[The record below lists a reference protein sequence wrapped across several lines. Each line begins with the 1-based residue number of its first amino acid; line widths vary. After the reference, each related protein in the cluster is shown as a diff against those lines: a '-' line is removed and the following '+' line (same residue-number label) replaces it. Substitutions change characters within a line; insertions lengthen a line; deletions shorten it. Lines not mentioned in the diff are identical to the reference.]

1 MISKKEVVEMFVVFN
16 IYFIFSMMVRKM
28 AGKMIGKLFVDHK
41 LELYYCIHGD
51 ASRIAGIL
59 Y

>member
-1 MISKKEVVEMFVVFN
+1 MIQKKEIVEMLN
-16 IYFIFSMMVRKM
+16 IYFIFSMMIRKM
-28 AGKMIGKLFVDHK
+28 VGKMIGKSFVDHK